1 MRHENVDERSS
12 ANRRRAYYQSQIM
25 VDRRV
30 HVAMFAVS
38 HAAAQETDFHD
49 VTRTK
54 TSWTHS
60 HRCHVRLVQNFA
72 DPTEQKAQMSH

>member
-54 TSWTHS
+54 TS
-60 HRCHVRLVQNFA
+60 
-72 DPTEQKAQMSH
+72 